1 PLPRPRHALQV
12 PRRLLPDARGDRGG
26 THALPA
32 PRARSG
38 PDSPGRAARRS
49 VGPRRVQ
56 PRRAAHR
63 PRGQVQPARDH
74 GDGAPRPRHRRP
86 RDVHRGAHGRSRP
99 RPPPRSGERDPGG
112 GHRADAHD
120 GDRRDGGR
128 ALRGGGRHRG
138 SGGRRRRAARAP
150 DREVPRPRGPG
161 PRPGRGGGA
170 ARFLRADVSR
180 SADVRAM
187 IDEATSGFG
196 GLDILV
202 NNAGFSHRMMPL
214 WELPEEDYER
224 VFATNVRGVYLGCK
238 YAVPVLKERG
248 GGVIVNTASIG
259 AVAPR
264 PGVTAYNATKGAVIT
279 LTRGLA
285 VEVAPFRIR
294 VNAVNPVAAETGF
307 MKTATGLDRLPDE
320 L

>member
-1 PLPRPRHALQV
+1 MRFDGKIAIVTGAGSGFGEAIATRF
-12 PRRLLPDARGDRGG
+12 AREG
-26 THALPA
+26 
-32 PRARSG
+32 ARVVVADVNEENG
-38 PDSPGRAARRS
+38 
-49 VGPRRVQ
+49 RRVVS
-56 PRRAAHR
+56 AIAK
-63 PRGQVQPARDH
+63 D
-74 GDGAPRPRHRRP
+74 
-86 RDVHRGAHGRSRP
+86 
-99 RPPPRSGERDPGG
+99 
-112 GHRADAHD
+112 
-120 GDRRDGGR
+120 
-128 ALRGGGRHRG
+128 
-138 SGGRRRRAARAP
+138 
-150 DREVPRPRGPG
+150 
-161 PRPGRGGGA
+161 GGA
-170 ARFLRADVSR
+170 ARFFRADVSR
-180 SADVRAM
+180 SADVKAM
-187 IDEATSGFG
+187 IDDALSGFG

-320 L
+320 LRRQLVATIPLGRLSEPGDVAAAVLFLASDDAAFLTGVCLDVDGGRSIS

>member
-1 PLPRPRHALQV
+1 MRFDGKIAIVTGAGSGFGEAIATRFG
-12 PRRLLPDARGDRGG
+12 REGARVVVADVNEENG
-26 THALPA
+26 
-32 PRARSG
+32 
-38 PDSPGRAARRS
+38 
-49 VGPRRVQ
+49 RRVVSTI
-56 PRRAAHR
+56 AK
-63 PRGQVQPARDH
+63 D
-74 GDGAPRPRHRRP
+74 
-86 RDVHRGAHGRSRP
+86 
-99 RPPPRSGERDPGG
+99 
-112 GHRADAHD
+112 
-120 GDRRDGGR
+120 
-128 ALRGGGRHRG
+128 
-138 SGGRRRRAARAP
+138 
-150 DREVPRPRGPG
+150 
-161 PRPGRGGGA
+161 GGA

-187 IDEATSGFG
+187 IDEARSGFG

-320 L
+320 LRRQLVATIPLGRLTEPRDVAAAVLFLASDDAAFLTGVCLDVDGGRSIS